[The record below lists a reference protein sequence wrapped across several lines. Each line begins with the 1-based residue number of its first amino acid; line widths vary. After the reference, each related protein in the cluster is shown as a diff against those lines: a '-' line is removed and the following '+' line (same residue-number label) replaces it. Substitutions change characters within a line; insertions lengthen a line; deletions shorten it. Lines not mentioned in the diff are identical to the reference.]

1 MSDLT
6 PAGPVTVAPTATR
19 VALADDT
26 PDIEQLFSFAREA
39 ELRVQTLRMN
49 IEERVVT
56 ARGADTITHD
66 IQLKHPGL
74 ARVATKRSSEPLSRE
89 YDIWV
94 SDGETV
100 TAYEA
105 SNRTASVRKLR
116 PRVAGSDQ
124 PDLPAFA
131 RQYVPLTPLPAG
143 SLADAFI
150 HPHGLFRNVLVT
162 GPLAVVGVQPVAGRE
177 AIVVRA
183 QHPRSAKVLVDR
195 PDRSI
200 EVGIGRDSGFVL
212 LLTERI
218 GEQVTRQA
226 EVTRLELDPTI
237 FDSAFKIKLPE
248 DVRRLY

>member
-6 PAGPVTVAPTATR
+6 PAGPATVAPTAAR
-19 VALADDT
+19 VAMADDT
-26 PDIEQLFSFAREA
+26 PDIEQLFGFAREA
-39 ELRVQTLRMN
+39 ELRVQTLRMT

-56 ARGADTITHD
+56 ARGAETITHE
-66 IQLKHPGL
+66 IQLKHPGR
-74 ARVATKRSSEPLSRE
+74 ARVATKRSSEPLSRG

-94 SDGETV
+94 SDGETA
-100 TAYEA
+100 TRYEA
-105 SNRTASVRKLR
+105 SNKTASVRALR
-116 PRVAGSDQ
+116 PRVVGSDA
-124 PDLPAFA
+124 PDLPPFA
-131 RQYVPLTPLPAG
+131 RQYVPLTRLPAG
-143 SLADAFI
+143 SLAETFI

-162 GPLAVVGVQPVAGRE
+162 GPLAVVGVQPVADRE

-200 EVGIGRDSGFVL
+200 DVGIGRDSGFVL

-218 GEQVTRQA
+218 GEQVTRHA

-237 FDSAFKIKLPE
+237 FDAAFEIKLPA
-248 DVRRLY
+248 DVRKLY